1 MKLSNLIIG
10 CMTIILSGCVSME
23 TPKDAQG
30 WINEGRVTL
39 IATANLVS
47 DNVKGDI
54 MTPSEGQVVLNKVRE
69 YSKVLDDAQKLLDT
83 GFANESIDKAKLVNT
98 LITSLHKEVA
108 AKAREAKP
116 NG

>member
-1 MKLSNLIIG
+1 M
-10 CMTIILSGCVSME
+10 MFILSSCASIE

-39 IATANLVS
+39 IATANLIS

-54 MTPSEGQVVLNKVRE
+54 MLPQEGQVLLSKVRE

-83 GFANESIDKAKLVNT
+83 GFANEAIDKAKLVST

-108 AKAREAKP
+108 SKAREAKP